1 MIRFLLDRSI
11 QADCVAF
18 TAILGLVLNTNIK
31 KSCHFVLR
39 RLYESAYVSSLTTLY
54 YEERVF
60 LLFILLFIKTCSRK
74 FAIVKPTN
82 MRKIRSRCDQNLDT
96 TDDKISQIPVGRC
109 TSPLT
114 TILLTEYLPNHT
126 IVSLHYNKGLL
137 YYV

>member
-1 MIRFLLDRSI
+1 MQVCNDTFHTKSFNTGRLCGFYSHS
-11 QADCVAF
+11 CV
-18 TAILGLVLNTNIK
+18 GLNTNIK

-82 MRKIRSRCDQNLDT
+82 MRKIHSCCVQNLDT
-96 TDDKISQIPVGRC
+96 TDDKISQIPEVV
-109 TSPLT
+109 LT
-114 TILLTEYLPNHT
+114 NGIGHYLVDRIHAKPYNR
-126 IVSLHYNKGLL
+126 ISSLR
-137 YYV
+137 

>member
-1 MIRFLLDRSI
+1 MIRFTQDRSI

-60 LLFILLFIKTCSRK
+60 LLFVLLFIKTCSRK

-82 MRKIRSRCDQNLDT
+82 MRKIRSCCVQNLDT
-96 TDDKISQIPVGRC
+96 TDDKISQIPEVV
-109 TSPLT
+109 LT
-114 TILLTEYLPNHT
+114 NGIGHYVVDRVLTKSYNR
-126 IVSLHYNKGLL
+126 ISSLR
-137 YYV
+137 

>member
-1 MIRFLLDRSI
+1 MIRFTRDRSI
-11 QADCVAF
+11 QADCVDS
-18 TAILGLVLNTNIK
+18 TAVLGLVLNTNIK

-60 LLFILLFIKTCSRK
+60 LLFVLLFIKTCSRK
-74 FAIVKPTN
+74 FAIVKPTD
-82 MRKIRSRCDQNLDT
+82 MRKIHSRCVQNLDT

-109 TSPLT
+109 TSPLA

-126 IVSLHYNKGLL
+126 IVSLHYDKD
-137 YYV
+137 

>member
-1 MIRFLLDRSI
+1 MIRFTLDRSI

-74 FAIVKPTN
+74 FAIVKP
-82 MRKIRSRCDQNLDT
+82 
-96 TDDKISQIPVGRC
+96 V
-109 TSPLT
+109 
-114 TILLTEYLPNHT
+114 
-126 IVSLHYNKGLL
+126 
-137 YYV
+137 YV

>member
-1 MIRFLLDRSI
+1 MIRFTLDRSI

-60 LLFILLFIKTCSRK
+60 LLFVLLFIKTCSRK

-82 MRKIRSRCDQNLDT
+82 MRKIHSCCVQNLDT
-96 TDDKISQIPVGRC
+96 TDDKISQIPEVV
-109 TSPLT
+109 LT
-114 TILLTEYLPNHT
+114 NGIGYYLVDRIHAKPYNR
-126 IVSLHYNKGLL
+126 ISSLR
-137 YYV
+137 